1 MSYKDQDVKKEMI
14 PFRKILKK
22 GNYHRERLLDNIET
36 LLKMK
41 KEENLHKSK
50 QIEFI
55 DMFKK
60 IVEGFKEDI
69 LNDRM
74 TDNQYLSL
82 LVLAKCMIKEIPE
95 KNNSVK

>member
-1 MSYKDQDVKKEMI
+1 MSYKDQDVEKEMI
-14 PFRKILKK
+14 PFRKIPIKC
-22 GNYHRERLLDNIET
+22 NYHRERLLDNIET

-55 DMFKK
+55 DRLKK

-69 LNDRM
+69 INNRM

-82 LVLAKCMIKEIPE
+82 LVLAKCMIKEMAR
-95 KNNSVK
+95 